1 MDIHIHIE
9 KRNLVFLVVLVC
21 VLFVVGVS
29 AYVNPTTKVGHP
41 ASETGPGTFGGTSS
55 DIFGFPGNLYV
66 NRDLGVNGNLWA
78 TGNLNANNGR
88 ATFSWIDGSGEVL
101 SLAGASGPAV
111 HLLNTNGYFRIVN
124 DAWNK
129 EFSFAQDGTLRVGG
143 PILQNINNGYHDVWI
158 QGGAS
163 TAGGDA
169 RNLALLGSDEDSGDT
184 LYLNFGGEYAGGTVV
199 GGNML
204 VTGAINLGGVPRNS
218 WLAGACPQGQAITQI
233 NSDGSIVCQNIITTC
248 NWAGWSIACVSGCA
262 GQCSYPMGTSKRCTA
277 QATSL
282 RCENGVLEGN
292 TCCTACSC
300 I

>member
-1 MDIHIHIE
+1 M
-9 KRNLVFLVVLVC
+9 FLVVLVC

-163 TAGGDA
+163 TAEGDD
-169 RNLALLGSDEDSGDT
+169 RNLALVGASENSGDT

-199 GGNML
+199 
-204 VTGAINLGGVPRNS
+204 TGALRNS
-218 WLAGACPQGQAITQI
+218 GNLY
-233 NSDGSIVCQNIITTC
+233 
-248 NWAGWSIACVSGCA
+248 VSGSTVIDGDLKVSNNGWFSCA
-262 GQCSYPMGTSKRCTA
+262 WIDAVPNTFYQTCPNGQFMAGIHYEEPWEWTQRYDYQDHPEVDKMY
-277 QATSL
+277 
-282 RCENGVLEGN
+282 
-292 TCCTACSC
+292 CCTL
-300 I
+300 

>member
-1 MDIHIHIE
+1 MQITVNIE
-9 KRNLVFLVVLVC
+9 KRHLVFLVVILAV
-21 VLFVVGVS
+21 FFIVGVT
-29 AYVNPTTKVGHP
+29 AYVNPTTHVGHD
-41 ASETGPGTFGGTSS
+41 ASETGPGTFGGTAN
-55 DIFGFPGNLYV
+55 DVFTFPG
-66 NRDLGVNGNLWA
+66 G
-78 TGNLNANNGR
+78 LNVNNGLASFFWVGGTYPEGEGLR
-88 ATFSWIDGSGEVL
+88 LNGS
-101 SLAGASGPAV
+101 
-111 HLLNTNGYFRIVN
+111 NGVSVYLENSNGVFRLIN
-124 DAWNK
+124 HPWNK
-129 EFSFAQDGTLRVGG
+129 ELLTISQDGTLRVGG